1 MNAPLNLEVID
12 ISDELDLATLVID
25 DKLLARIGKEIEPLS
40 TWPPRVP
47 QEGRGILL
55 AGYPAIDRLQPKSM

>member
-1 MNAPLNLEVID
+1 LVT
-12 ISDELDLATLVID
+12 LAID
-25 DKLLARIGKEIEPLS
+25 DKLMSRIGKDAEPLS

-55 AGYPAIDRLQPKSM
+55 AGYPGVDLLQPKPRDLPPRLSDR